1 MKKVFF
7 IQAVSYKE
15 TFCRLLTLATVF
27 LLISADG
34 HAQGNL
40 LVTPKRLVF
49 DGSKRS
55 EEINLANVGSDSAT
69 YAISFIQIRMKK
81 DGSFEKITE
90 PDSAQNFADKYLRYF
105 PRTVTLGPNEAQ
117 TVKVQLLRTNELN
130 PGEYR
135 SHLYLRAVP
144 NQKPLGEEDKRN
156 DTSIQVKLVPIFG
169 ISIPTIIRIGESNSK
184 VSLTNLSFQN
194 NDTVPTLKWQFN
206 RSGNMSVYGD
216 VSVNHVSPGGKIT
229 PVGVVKGVA
238 VYMPTAVRNF
248 QLSLNK
254 KAGVDFTS
262 GKLQLVY
269 SDQSLKTKLAE
280 TEFELKKVNT
290 FLSQVKK

>member
-1 MKKVFF
+1 L
-7 IQAVSYKE
+7 S
-15 TFCRLLTLATVF
+15 
-27 LLISADG
+27 
-34 HAQGNL
+34 
-40 LVTPKRLVF
+40 
-49 DGSKRS
+49 
-55 EEINLANVGSDSAT
+55 
-69 YAISFIQIRMKK
+69 
-81 DGSFEKITE
+81 
-90 PDSAQNFADKYLRYF
+90 
-105 PRTVTLGPNEAQ
+105 
-117 TVKVQLLRTNELN
+117 
-130 PGEYR
+130 
-135 SHLYLRAVP
+135 
-144 NQKPLGEEDKRN
+144 
-156 DTSIQVKLVPIFG
+156 
-169 ISIPTIIRIGESNSK
+169 
-184 VSLTNLSFQN
+184 NLSFHS

-269 SDQSLKTKLAE
+269 SDQSVKTKLAE